1 MNKKQL
7 TTALLITGI
16 FVSPIAF
23 AQEVAV
29 DTQTD
34 VSVSTDN
41 QERPIP
47 TLYRQNEQEKPFFN
61 REAPNKPALK
71 REPSQVD
78 PKRPLND
85 TRPEIK
91 KDFKEAQIELRDERK
106 AEYEENKNIRMK
118 NKAEIQLMRKD
129 GSELSKEE
137 RMERREELKEMMTEN
152 KTEQK
157 EKRENFKEEM
167 MQKRSELKNEF
178 HLKMQVRFDAMVNR
192 LDKLA
197 DRISSRLDK
206 LTTEGKDV
214 TVSQSLVA
222 EARLS
227 IDQASALSQTVVMV
241 TGVDEET
248 KASNKESIDQVKSL
262 MKQAQDKLKEA
273 VKTAK

>member
-7 TTALLITGI
+7 TTALLITGM

-23 AQEVAV
+23 AQEVIV
-29 DTQTD
+29 ETDTD
-34 VSVSTDN
+34 VSIGTEN
-41 QERPIP
+41 KERPIP
-47 TLYRQNEQEKPFFN
+47 TLYRQNEQERPFARPEALRVEN
-61 REAPNKPALK
+61 RQLP
-71 REPSQVD
+71 
-78 PKRPLND
+78 PKRILDD

-106 AEYEENKNIRMK
+106 AEYEENKNIRME

-137 RMERREELKEMMTEN
+137 RIERREELKEMMTEN
-152 KTEQK
+152 KDEQK

-167 MQKRSELKNEF
+167 MQKRAELQNEF

-206 LTTEGKDV
+206 LADEGKDV
-214 TVSQSLVA
+214 TVSQNLVA

-227 IDQASALSQTVVMV
+227 IDQASALGQTVVIV

-273 VKTAK
+273 VKAVK